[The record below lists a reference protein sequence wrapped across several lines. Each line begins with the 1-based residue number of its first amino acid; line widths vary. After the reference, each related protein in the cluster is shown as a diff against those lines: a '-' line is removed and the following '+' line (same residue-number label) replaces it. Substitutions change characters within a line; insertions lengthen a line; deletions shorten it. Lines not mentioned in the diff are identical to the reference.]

1 MSSHITGLDDS
12 LEEFESKN
20 LILNSNEQPET
31 EHNTD
36 QSLFHANLDP
46 WINSAQNFVTIS
58 NDPDT
63 TAKFSRS
70 KQSKPEED
78 TIDTF
83 TMPPMPRT
91 VVPNVGTMMQS
102 SRFQPTHLTY
112 KHEQPFLMSSFPN
125 SVPATNADL
134 SYNVSVTD
142 NGSYNHD
149 NITHEPVTQCSW
161 NLNLD
166 PVTGHRDTW
175 YGTSFPHQHNMNV
188 RQTKESQFA
197 PLLHQSSISTSTLT
211 VPVFGRNYPSISS
224 SVSSTSD
231 TLLSR
236 NYSLISTS
244 VSSTSDSLFGRN
256 HPLTSGSVSST
267 FDPLF
272 GRNCPLISTSIS
284 STSDPLSGRNY
295 PSTSTSISSTSDTL
309 FGRSYL
315 PIPNSTSSSSDT
327 LFGRNYLVPKSSRII
342 ASSVVRKPLSIPA
355 TERIPVKALNLEAEG
370 RKKLKLQSNDRLIFS
385 QSPRGISSGNARLP
399 HPFEDNKTG
408 FGFSDNSTGKVVR
421 SQYFPVVS
429 STVSSGRLISSSKVC
444 AGASRPTDCK
454 NALGHL
460 PSLTK
465 PHLPATSLRNDSVSC
480 GIATPK
486 CDVQV
491 K

>member
-46 WINSAQNFVTIS
+46 WINSAQNFLTIS

-63 TAKFSRS
+63 TVKFSQS

-83 TMPPMPRT
+83 TIPPMPRT
-91 VVPNVGTMMQS
+91 VVPNVGTIMQS

-125 SVPATNADL
+125 NVPATNADL
-134 SYNVSVTD
+134 SYFSHHVSVTD
-142 NGSYNHD
+142 NDSCNSD
-149 NITHEPVTQCSW
+149 NTTVPQHSW

-166 PVTGHRDTW
+166 AVTDHKDTW
-175 YGTSFPHQHNMNV
+175 YGTSFLRHQHDMNV
-188 RQTKESQFA
+188 RKTKESQFA
-197 PLLHQSSISTSTLT
+197 PLLHQSSTSTSTLT
-211 VPVFGRNYPSISS
+211 DPLFGRNYPLTSS

-231 TLLSR
+231 
-236 NYSLISTS
+236 
-244 VSSTSDSLFGRN
+244 
-256 HPLTSGSVSST
+256 
-267 FDPLF
+267 PLF
-272 GRNCPLISTSIS
+272 
-284 STSDPLSGRNY
+284 GRNY
-295 PSTSTSISSTSDTL
+295 PSTSTSVSSTSDTL
-309 FGRSYL
+309 FPRSYL
-315 PIPNSTSSSSDT
+315 PTTSSSSDT

-355 TERIPVKALNLEAEG
+355 TQRIPVKALNLGAEG

-385 QSPRGISSGNARLP
+385 QSPRGISSDNARLP
-399 HPFEDNKTG
+399 HPLEDNKAG
-408 FGFSDNSTGKVVR
+408 FGLSDNSTGKVVR

-454 NALGHL
+454 NVLGHL

-465 PHLPATSLRNDSVSC
+465 SHLPATSFRNDSVSC